1 MSAKRCYGITA
12 CIAHARRLNEC
23 VSASRCSDQRRC
35 SLLVLR
41 YHYCTDAAI
50 ITLAFVMYM
59 LQSSAASTTQQSA
72 AAAYADACSA
82 RERLRCLL
90 QGPTELLPAALSQS
104 LARVAGQSVLQQAL
118 LRATAARWTAAPE
131 LLQALL
137 LPEVPVSTLRYAELD
152 NVAVELCMWGCMSS
166 TSSVHDAHSSSHSGS
181 SDVFAWRKGITETAD
196 DASPPQVRDRS
207 SSSASSADSGGVRD
221 ETASSS
227 AVMEAAAA
235 STPLQQS
242 TQQKA
247 ATAAVAVAAAADNAA
262 RTTVKQEGT
271 TATNAGAA
279 AAAASS
285 DDSSKSMVHTDSL
298 EDGAAVLC
306 LTMYDTA
313 AAVANTNTGELS
325 THIYMTQH

>member
-1 MSAKRCYGITA
+1 MSAKRCYSITA

-90 QGPTELLPAALSQS
+90 QGPTELLPPALTQS
-104 LARVAGQSVLQQAL
+104 LAVLAGQSVLQQAL

-131 LLQALL
+131 LLQSLL
-137 LPEVPVSTLRYAELD
+137 LPEVPVSTLRYAEPD
-152 NVAVELCMWGCMSS
+152 SVAVELSMWGCMSS
-166 TSSVHDAHSSSHSGS
+166 TCSIYDGNSSSNSGS
-181 SDVFAWRKGITETAD
+181 SDVFAWRRGIVATAD
-196 DASPPQVRDRS
+196 DVSLPQVRDRS
-207 SSSASSADSGGVRD
+207 SSSASSVDSGGVRD
-221 ETASSS
+221 ATAGSRTAMEV
-227 AVMEAAAA
+227 AVI
-235 STPLQQS
+235 TVPLQQS
-242 TQQKA
+242 TQQA
-247 ATAAVAVAAAADNAA
+247 AAAVAGAAVDAIE
-262 RTTVKQEGT
+262 RTTVKQEGASAIKIGVA
-271 TATNAGAA
+271 ATAGAA
-279 AAAASS
+279 ST
-285 DDSSKSMVHTDSL
+285 DNSSKAVSSSDSL

-306 LTMYDTA
+306 LTMYGTA
-313 AAVANTNTGELS
+313 ATAVTTNTGELS
-325 THIYMTQH
+325 TANVYIYI